1 MSSRSR
7 NTNKPSY
14 LGDALIHFSFPI
26 LLYASDMLA
35 PIELLGSVANYA
47 FLRYLGGDKA
57 TESSQE
63 RRYSV
68 SSLEK
73 HADLQKYRESKN
85 SFWPDVA
92 KEWDNSWLWTVLGAG
107 AAGALVEQ
115 ALHQFL

>member
-1 MSSRSR
+1 
-7 NTNKPSY
+7 
-14 LGDALIHFSFPI
+14 
-26 LLYASDMLA
+26 MLA
-35 PIELLGSVANYA
+35 PIELLGSLANYA

-73 HADLQKYRESKN
+73 HADLQKYREEKHA
-85 SFWPDVA
+85 FWPDLT
-92 KEWDNSWLWTVLGAG
+92 KEYNNSWLWTVAGAG

-115 ALHQFL
+115 ALHSFL